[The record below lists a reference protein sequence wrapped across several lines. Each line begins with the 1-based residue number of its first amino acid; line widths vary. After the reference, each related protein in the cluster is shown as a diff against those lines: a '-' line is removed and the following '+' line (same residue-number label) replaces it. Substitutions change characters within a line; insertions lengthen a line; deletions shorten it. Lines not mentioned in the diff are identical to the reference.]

1 MRFRRRTNYGIDLII
16 KRFHEENSSIMSGL
30 FSKNNLLLC
39 CMQGNNGLS
48 AKTLKNFQSHLHSHS
63 VLTFDKHQICSA
75 SCCILEQQNE
85 EFVIQILYLMV
96 LLCVIFKRVWYARHC
111 ECSCKRCSCSTENN
125 LQSDFKKLQ
134 EKLLTINKRNKVRGN
149 TYRDN
154 NFHLRRQVLRLK
166 RLWKSWV
173 MQALAYKQ
181 PCRFML

>member
-1 MRFRRRTNYGIDLII
+1 MKRISFYQDCSVRTICSYVVCRAIMGFQRKRWKISKVTDTAIRF
-16 KRFHEENSSIMSGL
+16 
-30 FSKNNLLLC
+30 LLLT
-39 CMQGNNGLS
+39 S
-48 AKTLKNFQSHLHSHS
+48 TKFA
-63 VLTFDKHQICSA
+63 VRA
-75 SCCILEQQNE
+75 ACIFEQQNK

-96 LLCVIFKRVWYARHC
+96 LLCVIFKRVWYAWHF
-111 ECSCKRCSCSTENN
+111 ECSCKQCSFSTENN

-166 RLWKSWV
+166 CLWKSWV

>member
-75 SCCILEQQNE
+75 SCCILEQQNK

-96 LLCVIFKRVWYARHC
+96 LLCVIFKRV
-111 ECSCKRCSCSTENN
+111 
-125 LQSDFKKLQ
+125 
-134 EKLLTINKRNKVRGN
+134 
-149 TYRDN
+149 
-154 NFHLRRQVLRLK
+154 
-166 RLWKSWV
+166 
-173 MQALAYKQ
+173 
-181 PCRFML
+181 